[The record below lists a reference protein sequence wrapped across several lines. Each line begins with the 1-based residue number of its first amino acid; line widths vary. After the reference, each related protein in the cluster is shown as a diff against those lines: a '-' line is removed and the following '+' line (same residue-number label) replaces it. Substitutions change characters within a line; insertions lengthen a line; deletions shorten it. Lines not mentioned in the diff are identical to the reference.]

1 MNSDIDDFVSFG
13 GLKSVVAV
21 VAATV
26 VPVVVFAVAVVVVV
40 VVVNVRR
47 FAFRS
52 GVSDVDAVSR
62 IVSADEEP
70 RK

>member
-26 VPVVVFAVAVVVVV
+26 VPVVVFAVVVD